1 MLKLK
6 RYLKPYIALFLGAI
20 ILLFGQALLEL
31 TLPNYM
37 SDIVNVGLQ
46 QGGITYS
53 APEAI
58 DAQSMQLM
66 QLFMSEEDRESV
78 EGVYATL
85 SEGEQLTELQE
96 TYPNLKAGDYAL
108 IEERSEGTDAADAA
122 FSRASYALVQAMEA
136 IAGQSEQS
144 IGAISTET
152 DSESSSEGTVDM
164 AALHQLLPLLQ
175 NEEMLS
181 AEVKDAI
188 DSAIQAAAVTPESL
202 ISQTGPVMVKSIY
215 QFLGADTDAIQ
226 TNYIIMDGLKMLGL
240 TVLLTGCAIGAG
252 FCLAQ
257 LGAGVG
263 RDLRRDVFA
272 KVTYFNNNEMD
283 GFSTASLI
291 TRSTN
296 DITQVQNFLSM
307 GLRMMCFAPIMGL
320 GGLIMGLSKC
330 VSLAWV
336 LALALIIMLGLILIL
351 FAVALPRFKRM
362 QKLVDRLNLVSREE
376 LSGIMVVRAFAN
388 QSFMQKRF
396 DSANRDLTDNTL
408 FVNRAMATMM
418 PVMTLV
424 MNGISLMI
432 VWFGGKQIEQSN
444 LQVGDMMAFI
454 QYAMHVIMSFLFISM
469 MFIMVP
475 RASVS
480 ADRINEI
487 LETESSVKDKPDAR
501 HLGSDFKGVVEFQ
514 DVSFRYEGADAD
526 VLEHVSFTARPGQT
540 TAFIGSTG
548 SGKSTLIN
556 LIPRFY
562 DVTGGR
568 VLVDGVDVRDIPQKE
583 LRDKIGYV
591 PQKGLLF
598 SGTIATNL
606 RYGDEDAPDELLQ
619 QSADI
624 AQATEFISE
633 LEKGFDTEISQGG
646 TNVSGGQRQRLS
658 IARALVK
665 KAPIYIF
672 DDTFSALD
680 FKTDARLRQ
689 ALKGYTENATV
700 FIVAQRVST
709 IMHAEQIVVL
719 DEGRV
724 VGVGTHREL
733 LQNCETYREIAQSQL
748 SKEELA

>member
-53 APEAI
+53 APDAI

-66 QLFMSEEDRESV
+66 QLFMSEEDRATID
-78 EGVYATL
+78 GVYTQL
-85 SEGEQLTELQE
+85 SEGEQLTELQK
-96 TYPNLKAGDYAL
+96 TFPKLQSGDYAL
-108 IEERSEGTDAADAA
+108 IEEHAGGIDGA

-272 KVTYFNNNEMD
+272 RVTYFNNNEMD
-283 GFSTASLI
+283 QFSTASLI

-501 HLGSDFKGVVEFQ
+501 HLSSDFKGVVEFQ

-583 LRDKIGYV
+583 LRDHIGYV

-606 RYGDEDAPDELLQ
+606 RYGDEDAPDELLG

-724 VGVGTHREL
+724 VGIGTHREL

>member
-85 SEGEQLTELQE
+85 SEGEQLTELQK

-122 FSRASYALVQAMEA
+122 FSRASYALVQAMES
-136 IAGQSEQS
+136 IAGQPEQS

-164 AALHQLLPLLQ
+164 AALNQLLPLLQ

-215 QFLGADTDAIQ
+215 QLLGADTDAIQ
-226 TNYIIMDGLKMLGL
+226 TNYIIVDGLKMLGL

-252 FCLAQ
+252 FCLAR

-272 KVTYFNNNEMD
+272 RVTYFNNNEMD
-283 GFSTASLI
+283 QFSTASLI

-501 HLGSDFKGVVEFQ
+501 HLSSDFKGVVEFQ

-606 RYGDEDAPDELLQ
+606 RYGDEDAPDELLG

-724 VGVGTHREL
+724 VGIGTHREL

>member
-53 APEAI
+53 APDAI

-66 QLFMSEEDRESV
+66 QLFMSEEDRATID
-78 EGVYATL
+78 GVYTQL
-85 SEGEQLTELQE
+85 SEGEQLTELQK
-96 TYPNLKAGDYAL
+96 TFPKLQSGDYAL
-108 IEERSEGTDAADAA
+108 IEERAGGIDGA

-226 TNYIIMDGLKMLGL
+226 TNYIIVDGLKMLGL

-272 KVTYFNNNEMD
+272 RVTYFNNNEMD
-283 GFSTASLI
+283 QFSTASLI

-501 HLGSDFKGVVEFQ
+501 HLSSDFKGVVEFQ

-526 VLEHVSFTARPGQT
+526 VLEHVSFTACPGQT

-568 VLVDGVDVRDIPQKE
+568 VLVDGVDVRDILQKE

-606 RYGDEDAPDELLQ
+606 RYGDEDAPDELLG

-724 VGVGTHREL
+724 VGIGTHREL

>member
-1 MLKLK
+1 
-6 RYLKPYIALFLGAI
+6 
-20 ILLFGQALLEL
+20 
-31 TLPNYM
+31 
-37 SDIVNVGLQ
+37 
-46 QGGITYS
+46 
-53 APEAI
+53 
-58 DAQSMQLM
+58 
-66 QLFMSEEDRESV
+66 
-78 EGVYATL
+78 
-85 SEGEQLTELQE
+85 
-96 TYPNLKAGDYAL
+96 
-108 IEERSEGTDAADAA
+108 
-122 FSRASYALVQAMEA
+122 
-136 IAGQSEQS
+136 
-144 IGAISTET
+144 
-152 DSESSSEGTVDM
+152 
-164 AALHQLLPLLQ
+164 
-175 NEEMLS
+175 
-181 AEVKDAI
+181 
-188 DSAIQAAAVTPESL
+188 
-202 ISQTGPVMVKSIY
+202 
-215 QFLGADTDAIQ
+215 
-226 TNYIIMDGLKMLGL
+226 MD
-240 TVLLTGCAIGAG
+240 
-252 FCLAQ
+252 Q
-257 LGAGVG
+257 
-263 RDLRRDVFA
+263 
-272 KVTYFNNNEMD
+272 
-283 GFSTASLI
+283 FSTASLI

-296 DITQVQNFLSM
+296 DITQIQNFLSM

-514 DVSFRYEGADAD
+514 DVSFRYEGADA
-526 VLEHVSFTARPGQT
+526 
-540 TAFIGSTG
+540 G

-606 RYGDEDAPDELLQ
+606 RYGDEDAPDELLG

-633 LEKGFDTEISQGG
+633 LDKGFDTEISQGG

-724 VGVGTHREL
+724 VGIGTHREL
-733 LQNCETYREIAQSQL
+733 LQNCDTYREIAQSQL